1 MMSSMVVE
9 AVAQDGD
16 AHGDGDGCEQE
27 AIHEPGLF
35 HPGKGGNRR
44 HNPAIGE
51 EPGADHRSG
60 ACEPLYL
67 LALFAPRPAKAD
79 HEARR
84 RGEEYPEVPHR
95 EQGIERA
102 EDRP

>member
-1 MMSSMVVE
+1 MRKTAMPTAMGTAASK
-9 AVAQDGD
+9 
-16 AHGDGDGCEQE
+16 E

-67 LALFAPRPAKAD
+67 LALFAPRRRKRITRLDAEAKSTPK
-79 HEARR
+79 
-84 RGEEYPEVPHR
+84 YPS
-95 EQGIERA
+95 
-102 EDRP
+102 